1 MIQHVDAVLKFMSVF
16 AADKRFLEL
25 NLKELNLKEYE
36 GRVNMCVILD
46 KVEERGIQIG
56 IKKVVEN
63 MLKNNFS
70 EEMILKAVDIT
81 KEKLDEIK
89 GSMK

>member
-16 AADKRFLEL
+16 AADKRFL
-25 NLKELNLKEYE
+25 ELNLKEYE